1 MRSDS
6 MKSLSDPQAV
16 AEAGFWIRAYCKR
29 CHKDGR
35 RGCREEKGKP
45 VVRNG
50 WDRVE
55 DAYKDEVEGKLAQV

>member
-1 MRSDS
+1 M
-6 MKSLSDPQAV
+6 Q
-16 AEAGFWIRAYCKR
+16 
-29 CHKDGR
+29 R

-55 DAYKDEVEGKLAQV
+55 DSYKDEVEEKLAQA